1 MKLLFLAVVVVS
13 LVAVRNVAAVEP
25 NPPLQL
31 KPKSA
36 IVTAVPQHSYA
47 PFVVPAAHDPVLN
60 LSPRDL
66 RREES
71 RSSCNSER
79 ALCYDAD
86 GGHIVFKPARQYMP
100 EIRGLQPENISVKRD
115 KVVLRYSF

>member
-1 MKLLFLAVVVVS
+1 MKLFFLGVVVVAG
-13 LVAVRNVAAVEP
+13 LVAARNVAAVEAS
-25 NPPLQL
+25 PPLQL

-86 GGHIVFKPARQYMP
+86 GGHIVFKPARPYMLAS
-100 EIRGLQPENISVKRD
+100 RGVQP
-115 KVVLRYSF
+115 